1 MLPGTSVVLHPPA
14 KLNLTLEVIRRRPDG
29 YHELASIF
37 QAVDLRD
44 TLEIIRAG
52 NLSVQCD
59 RADLESESNLVIR
72 AARLLRDAARVRD
85 GARLTLTKRIPVA
98 AGLGGGS
105 SDAAAA
111 LVGLNHLWRVGF
123 QRPRLAEIG
132 AEVGSDVPFFL
143 GSATALVR
151 GRGEVLFRL
160 PALSPHLAVIVRPD
174 LAVPADKTRRLYA
187 ALNRGD
193 YRRGNSTE
201 ALARSLEAG
210 GPLDPAVLVNSFERA
225 AREIFPE
232 LGRAVAALV
241 DAEAP
246 WIRLAGSGPC
256 LYTMFADD
264 EVGRQRSA
272 VVSERLRSRGL
283 EVYVARTLAEPP
295 LSV

>member
-1 MLPGTSVVLHPPA
+1 MLPVGSVTLHPPA

-29 YHELASIF
+29 YHELASVV
-37 QAVDLRD
+37 QAIDLRD

-52 NLSVQCD
+52 NLSLQCD
-59 RADLESESNLVIR
+59 RQDLESESNLVLR
-72 AARLLRDAARVRD
+72 AARALREAAGVRE

-111 LVGLNHLWRVGF
+111 LIGLNHLWGTGLA
-123 QRPRLAEIG
+123 RPRLAEIG
-132 AEVGSDVPFFL
+132 GKVGSDVPFFL

-151 GRGEVLFRL
+151 GRGDVLFRL
-160 PALSPHLAVIVRPD
+160 PALAPHIAVIVRPD

-187 ALNRGD
+187 ELNRGD
-193 YRRGNSTE
+193 YRRGNATE
-201 ALARSLEAG
+201 ALARGLEAG
-210 GPLDPAVLVNSFERA
+210 RPLDPAILVNSFERA
-225 AREIFPE
+225 ARELFPE
-232 LGRAVAALV
+232 LGRTVAALV

-264 EVGRQRSA
+264 EGGRARADA
-272 VVSERLRSRGL
+272 VYSRLRARGVEAYL
-283 EVYVARTLAEPP
+283 TRTLEEPP